1 MDERGELKKELE
13 QEIQWIKYRQRILD
27 IIDEKLL
34 QMRQLAEKAKQNN
47 LTEEELEVINVRLND
62 LAIQVRALDSESRK
76 NEDGRILE

>member
-34 QMRQLAEKAKQNN
+34 QMRQLVENVNQDN
-47 LTEEELEVINVRLND
+47 LAEEELEMINVRLND

-76 NEDGRILE
+76 NEDGRIIE